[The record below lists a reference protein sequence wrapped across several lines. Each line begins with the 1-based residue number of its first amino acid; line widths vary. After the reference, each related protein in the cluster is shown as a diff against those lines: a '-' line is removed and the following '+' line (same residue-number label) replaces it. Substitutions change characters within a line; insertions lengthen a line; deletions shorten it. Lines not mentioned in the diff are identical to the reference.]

1 MTYYSHDR
9 FKRDGLT
16 LIEVLLV
23 LVILVI
29 LGSLVGLTVN
39 RAQKQALRDAA
50 RAQILAFD
58 SPLELYHQNIR
69 SYPTSSQG
77 LQAIVVA
84 PGDLKNPER
93 WNGSYLQGNT
103 VPLDPWDN
111 EYQYELLDTEN
122 YRITSGGPDGQM
134 GTDDD
139 ITKGNQAGSR

>member
-1 MTYYSHDR
+1 MTYDSHCR
-9 FKRDGLT
+9 IQRSGLT

-50 RAQILAFD
+50 RAQIQAFD
-58 SPLELYHQNIR
+58 TPLELYHQNIR

-77 LQAIVVA
+77 LQAMVVA

-93 WNGSYLQGNT
+93 WNGSYLKGNT

-111 EYQYELLDTEN
+111 EYQYELMDTEN
-122 YRITSGGPDGQM
+122 YRITSAGPDGQM

-139 ITKGNQAGSR
+139 ITR

>member
-1 MTYYSHDR
+1 MMYYSHDR

-39 RAQKQALRDAA
+39 RAQKQALRDAT

-77 LQAIVVA
+77 LQAMVVA
-84 PGDLKNPER
+84 PADLKNPER

-103 VPLDPWDN
+103 IPLDPWDN
-111 EYQYELLDTEN
+111 EYQYELMDTEN
-122 YRITSGGPDGQM
+122 YRITSAGPDGQM

-139 ITKGNQAGSR
+139 ITKGNQTGSR

>member
-103 VPLDPWDN
+103 IPLDPWDN
-111 EYQYELLDTEN
+111 EYQYELMDTEN
-122 YRITSGGPDGQM
+122 YRITSAGPDGQM

>member
-1 MTYYSHDR
+1 MTYDPHCRIQRS
-9 FKRDGLT
+9 GLT

-50 RAQILAFD
+50 RAQIQAFD
-58 SPLELYHQNIR
+58 TPLELYHQNIR

-77 LQAIVVA
+77 LQAMVIA

-93 WNGSYLQGNT
+93 WNGSYLKGNT

-111 EYQYELLDTEN
+111 EYQYELMDTEN
-122 YRITSGGPDGQM
+122 YRITSAGPDGQM

-139 ITKGNQAGSR
+139 ITR

>member
-77 LQAIVVA
+77 LQAMVVA
-84 PGDLKNPER
+84 PADLKNPER

-103 VPLDPWDN
+103 IPLDPWDN
-111 EYQYELLDTEN
+111 EYQYELMDTEN
-122 YRITSGGPDGQM
+122 YRITSAGPDGQM

>member
-1 MTYYSHDR
+1 MTYYSHDH

-39 RAQKQALRDAA
+39 RAQKQALRDAT
-50 RAQILAFD
+50 RAQILAFA

-77 LQAIVVA
+77 LQAMVVA
-84 PGDLKNPER
+84 PADLKNPER

-111 EYQYELLDTEN
+111 EYQYELMDTEN
-122 YRITSGGPDGQM
+122 YRITSVGPDGQM

-139 ITKGNQAGSR
+139 ITK

>member
-1 MTYYSHDR
+1 MTFYSNDR

-39 RAQKQALRDAA
+39 RAQKQALRDAT

-77 LQAIVVA
+77 LQAMVVA
-84 PGDLKNPER
+84 PSDLKNPQR

-111 EYQYELLDTEN
+111 EYQYELMDTEN
-122 YRITSGGPDGQM
+122 YRITSAGPDGQM

>member
-1 MTYYSHDR
+1 MTYDSHCR
-9 FKRDGLT
+9 IQRSGLT

-50 RAQILAFD
+50 RAQIQAFD
-58 SPLELYHQNIR
+58 TPLELYHQNIR

-77 LQAIVVA
+77 LQAMVIA

-93 WNGSYLQGNT
+93 WNGSYLKGNT

-111 EYQYELLDTEN
+111 EYQYELMDTEN

-139 ITKGNQAGSR
+139 ITR

>member
-39 RAQKQALRDAA
+39 RAQKQALRDAT
-50 RAQILAFD
+50 RAQILAFN
-58 SPLELYHQNIR
+58 SPLELYLQNIR

-77 LQAIVVA
+77 LQAMVVTPA
-84 PGDLKNPER
+84 DLKNPER

-111 EYQYELLDTEN
+111 EYQYELMDTEN
-122 YRITSGGPDGQM
+122 YRITSAGPDGQM

-139 ITKGNQAGSR
+139 ITK